1 MIHPQ
6 KEIVYMLQVEV
17 GEVLKPAANIITPC
31 LDTLEFQGYSVR
43 LFYAGKKLCLELTRG
58 GRELAIWTFCS
69 QRRHTWDFE
78 GTDYHI
84 HVAYRPAEVEV
95 RFTEHSGSSA
105 LARLFRLAP
114 PAKEMWSKY
123 KLGGDG
129 AVKISRPDCEFS
141 VC

>member
-1 MIHPQ
+1 
-6 KEIVYMLQVEV
+6 MLQSPV
-17 GEVLKPAANIITPC
+17 GGESVRAANVVTPS

-43 LFYAGKKLCLELTRG
+43 LFYSGKKLCLELG
-58 GRELAIWTFCS
+58 KAERELAVWTFCS
-69 QRRHTWDFE
+69 QRRHTWDYE
-78 GTDYHI
+78 GEDYHI
-84 HVAYRPAEVEV
+84 HVSYRPAEVEV
-95 RFTEHSGSSA
+95 RFTERSGSSA

-129 AVKISRPDCEFS
+129 AVKISRPDREFS